1 MTFASLRPLF
11 GIRGRLMLLALLA
24 IAPLMADRV
33 RVLEHSRTTRLAE
46 ASVTARDFAQR
57 GADLQHG
64 VMVGIRAVLQS
75 VSRSYIPA
83 VRTES
88 CDSFLRSFIIDNP
101 WMKTLTVL
109 SAKGRITCSTSA
121 ISVGLDVSDRDYFR
135 NAMIERDFVV
145 SDFLMARARKE
156 PSIIVAQ
163 PIAHGTDQ
171 AAIVIS
177 SVNLAWIQRLAA
189 SAIRN
194 DAAAVT
200 IVDGKGTVVA
210 DSTDPDRWI
219 GKNVAGKPL
228 VREIFSRT
236 EGTTTMAG
244 IDGVRRIYAFVP
256 VAWMNARLAV
266 GLDESRILS
275 KIDREISAAYVQL
288 AVVSLLILI
297 GAWFLGDRLIAKP
310 IRLLA
315 RKAARFGRGDLSI
328 QPPSERWTPEF
339 APLVAALNTMATQL
353 AERERALHSANR
365 HLVELASSDGLSGL
379 ANRRG
384 FDARLTAEWRI
395 ACDTGQPVAVLMID
409 VDHFKLYNDRYG
421 HLEGDQCLRDIGE
434 ALAGMA
440 RNQGDLAA
448 RYGGEEFVL
457 LLPGTE
463 IDNAMDIAESFRQ
476 RIETL
481 DLTNSESSEGRVT
494 VSIGVSAVTPSPLEL
509 PERLMEAAD
518 IGLYAAK
525 RRGRNAVVAHA
536 TVNTIGPPVNPT
548 AVRPVPAVA

>member
-1 MTFASLRPLF
+1 MTLTSLRPLF

-33 RVLEHSRTTRLAE
+33 RVLEHSRTARLAE
-46 ASVTARDFAQR
+46 ATAMARDFAQR

-75 VSRSYIPA
+75 VSRSYVPA
-83 VRTES
+83 VRAES
-88 CDSFLRSFIIDNP
+88 CDSFLRSFIVDNP
-101 WMKTLTVL
+101 WMKTLTVI
-109 SAKGRITCSTSA
+109 SAQGRITCSTSA

-145 SDFLMARARKE
+145 SNFLIARARKE
-156 PSIIVAQ
+156 PSVIVAQ
-163 PIAHGTDQ
+163 PIAHATDQ

-177 SVNLAWIQRLAA
+177 SINLAWIQRLAA
-189 SAIRN
+189 SAVHN
-194 DAAAVT
+194 EAAAVT

-219 GKNVAGKPL
+219 GKNVAGNPL
-228 VREIFSRT
+228 AREIFSRT
-236 EGTTTMAG
+236 EGTATMAG

-266 GLDESRILS
+266 GLNESMILS
-275 KIDREISAAYVQL
+275 EIDREIWAAYIQL
-288 AVVSLLILI
+288 ALVSILILI
-297 GAWFLGDRLIAKP
+297 GTWFLGDRLIAKP
-310 IRLLA
+310 VRLLA
-315 RKAARFGRGDLSI
+315 SKAARFGRGDLSV
-328 QPPSERWTPEF
+328 QSPNERWTPEF
-339 APLVAALNTMATQL
+339 APLVAALNTMAAQL
-353 AERERALHSANR
+353 AERERALHTANR

-384 FDARLTAEWRI
+384 FDARLTAEWQI
-395 ACDTGQPVAVLMID
+395 ACDTGQPLAILMID

-463 IDNAMDIAESFRQ
+463 IDSALDMAESFRQ
-476 RIETL
+476 RIEAL
-481 DLTNSESSEGRVT
+481 DLTNSEAPEGRVT
-494 VSIGVSAVTPSPLEL
+494 VSIGVSAATPIPLEL
-509 PERLMEAAD
+509 PERLLEAAD

-536 TVNTIGPPVNPT
+536 TVNIVGPPA
-548 AVRPVPAVA
+548 AVPAIPAVA